1 MNHPTTSRRS
11 ALGARV
17 LAGATRAEAKA
28 YGLRERRVDVGDTT
42 LAVLEGGPADAPA
55 VVLLHGYTADRV
67 VWMRFA
73 KHLVR
78 DHRVVVPELA
88 GHGASGFISGTGFSA
103 PAQATRVAT
112 VLDRLGIDRAHV
124 AGNSMGGFVAATLAL
139 AHPDRVTSLLL
150 SDAVGVAS
158 PEPSEVEERLR
169 EGRNP
174 FLLDDVA
181 DFPAFYA
188 MTMARPPFVPG
199 FVRAA
204 LAEDYVSRRDQLE
217 EIFTDFFGVATLDDR
232 LGEITAPTLVMWGEK
247 DRLVHPSTAQV
258 WADGIPGART
268 VRYPDAGHM
277 PMLEMPR
284 RAATDY
290 RAFLERVS
298 AIGT

>member
-1 MNHPTTSRRS
+1 VKRRTT
-11 ALGARV
+11 LGARV
-17 LAGATRAEAKA
+17 LAAATAAEVRA
-28 YGLRERRVDVGDTT
+28 YGLSERRVDVGDTT
-42 LAVLEGGPADAPA
+42 LAVLQGGPADAPP

-67 VWMRFA
+67 VWIRFA

-88 GHGASGFISGTGFSA
+88 GHGASGFTSGTGFSA
-103 PAQATRVAT
+103 PAQAARVAT
-112 VLDRLGIDRAHV
+112 LMDRLGIDRAHV

-158 PEPSEVEERLR
+158 PEPSDAELQIRA
-169 EGRNP
+169 GRNP

-181 DFPAFYA
+181 GFPEFYA

-199 FVRAA
+199 FVQAA
-204 LAEDYVSRRDQLE
+204 IAEDYVSRRAHFE
-217 EIFTDFFGVATLDDR
+217 EIFTDFFGVETLDDR
-232 LGEITAPTLVMWGEK
+232 LGEITAPTLVMWGEQ

-277 PMLEMPR
+277 PMLELPR
-284 RAATDY
+284 RTAEDY
-290 RAFLERVS
+290 RAFLARLS
-298 AIGT
+298 APR